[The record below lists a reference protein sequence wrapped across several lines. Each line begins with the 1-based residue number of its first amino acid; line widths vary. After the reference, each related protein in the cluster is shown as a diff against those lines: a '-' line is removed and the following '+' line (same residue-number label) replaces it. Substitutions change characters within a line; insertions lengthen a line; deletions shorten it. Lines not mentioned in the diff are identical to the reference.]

1 MKPWEYPLPPILY
14 KYFPPERIHVLKDR
28 RVRFSQRTVFDDDHE
43 LQPDFALF
51 GTINE
56 IWRFTLA
63 SLDLRLD
70 NRIPPDILIQL
81 IAESPKYQARA
92 LQVAQAHMKSPDAFG
107 VFCLTESPDCERMW
121 TEYADNGKGFVIAF
135 DTAQAD
141 FEQLRTPGKL
151 GKVEYSDEPLG
162 SFLGMMENQAAGIF
176 FRKRMKYAFE
186 AEWRSIRALT
196 KLEEHPGDVYL
207 APFSPASVR
216 EVIIRPGCSLE
227 ANLGQLIGSG
237 EYGHANI
244 TVQDA

>member
-1 MKPWEYPLPPILY
+1 
-14 KYFPPERIHVLKDR
+14 
-28 RVRFSQRTVFDDDHE
+28 
-43 LQPDFALF
+43 
-51 GTINE
+51 
-56 IWRFTLA
+56 
-63 SLDLRLD
+63 
-70 NRIPPDILIQL
+70 
-81 IAESPKYQARA
+81 
-92 LQVAQAHMKSPDAFG
+92 MKSPDAFG

-196 KLEEHPGDVYL
+196 KLKKHQGHVYRR
-207 APFSPASVR
+207 PFSP
-216 EVIIRPGCSLE
+216 PSLPVV
-227 ANLGQLIGSG
+227 LSPPL
-237 EYGHANI
+237 
-244 TVQDA
+244 